1 VPRYG
6 QAQASGPGSRP
17 IFRTD
22 GVGAGCACVCLRG
35 VHARARS
42 VKDTASAQLHPAR
55 ALLVHGGALNEGR
68 HVEVRRSPGDHIEGR
83 FADMLAA
90 LPVIR
95 ELIISI
101 SA

>member
-1 VPRYG
+1 MR
-6 QAQASGPGSRP
+6 AFARRACSRAE
-17 IFRTD
+17 RE
-22 GVGAGCACVCLRG
+22 GL
-35 VHARARS
+35 
-42 VKDTASAQLHPAR
+42 ASAQLHPAR
-55 ALLVHGGALNEGR
+55 ALLVHGGALYEGR

-101 SA
+101 ST